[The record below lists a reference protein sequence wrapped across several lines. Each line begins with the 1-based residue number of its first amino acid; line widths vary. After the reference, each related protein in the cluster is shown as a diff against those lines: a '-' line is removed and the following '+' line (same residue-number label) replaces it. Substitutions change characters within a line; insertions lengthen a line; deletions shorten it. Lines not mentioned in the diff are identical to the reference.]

1 VSKADHK
8 ASQVEAKVIT
18 LINKLPSQSPPPT
31 QISLSSPMA
40 QVLKKAS
47 EICSSQGD
55 SFLSIDHL
63 IGALLSLKTDVSRCL
78 SDSGLDPTLMLQT
91 LSTLKKGKKMTSP
104 TSDTTLEALSK
115 YAVDLIERAKSGKM
129 DPVIGRDAEIRRVIR
144 VLARR
149 SKNNPVLIGEPG
161 VGKTAIVEGLAQRI
175 LSADVPSSI
184 QSKLYA
190 LDLAALVAGAKY
202 RGEFEERLK
211 AVLKEVEE
219 DGNIILFVDELHTL
233 LGAGGSG
240 EGSLD
245 AANILKPML
254 ARGELRV
261 IGATTLAEYQKY
273 VEKDAAFERRFQ
285 QVLVCEPSVSDTI
298 SILRG
303 KEGISSYRI

>member
-1 VSKADHK
+1 MSKADHK